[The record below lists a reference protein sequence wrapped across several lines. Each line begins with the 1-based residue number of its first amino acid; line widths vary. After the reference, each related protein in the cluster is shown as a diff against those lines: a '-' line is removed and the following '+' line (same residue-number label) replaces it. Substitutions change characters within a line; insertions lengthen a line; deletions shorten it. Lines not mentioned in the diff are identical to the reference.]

1 MFFKWQLISNA
12 NFKQVNKYKKEK
24 PHTNCL
30 SVQFLTKCIV
40 AVTSLTDGD
49 GVERKTRQEKK
60 KRLLLKGKTA
70 Q

>member
-12 NFKQVNKYKKEK
+12 DFKQVNKYKKT
-24 PHTNCL
+24 HTNCL